1 MHLSKVSRFCECEA
15 ALGSQ
20 YAEGNIFVPIRFSF
34 FLRKIPM
41 RQKKN
46 IVVVAISKVKT
57 LKKQKSLFDDALF
70 AGSTDQE

>member
-1 MHLSKVSRFCECEA
+1 
-15 ALGSQ
+15 
-20 YAEGNIFVPIRFSF
+20 
-34 FLRKIPM
+34 M